1 MERYCDNQ
9 TRPEKDDTMSRTAL
23 AAIRRVD
30 SRILYLRR
38 QRVILDS
45 DLAELYGVTSKR
57 LNEQVKR
64 NAARF
69 PSDFLFQLKPVER
82 DFLRSQFAT
91 SNSGRGGRRYMPYA
105 FTEHGAI
112 MAATVL
118 NSERAIEMSIFVVRA
133 FVRMR
138 QALMA
143 NQQIA
148 AKLGELEARL
158 EGHDADIKDV
168 VETLGELMAPPPRNP
183 RRIGFE
189 TPSKRKLSIAR
200 SKSAS

>member
-1 MERYCDNQ
+1 
-9 TRPEKDDTMSRTAL
+9 MSRTAL
-23 AAIRRVD
+23 ATVRRVD
-30 SRILYLRR
+30 SRILCLRR
-38 QRVILDS
+38 QKVILDS

-64 NAARF
+64 NASRF
-69 PSDFLFQLKPVER
+69 PSDFLFQLRAAER
-82 DFLRSQFAT
+82 DLLRSQFAT
-91 SNSGRGGRRYMPYA
+91 SRKSHGGRRYLPYA

-118 NSERAIEMSIFVVRA
+118 NSERAVEMSIFVVRA

-168 VETLGELMAPPPRNP
+168 METLGELMAPPPRNP
-183 RRIGFE
+183 RKIGFD
-189 TPSKRKLSIAR
+189 TPPISKGKLSIAR
-200 SKSAS
+200 AKSAS